1 MRVGNFDRAR
11 ACRFDPYKINGT
23 ITDWKIKISHKS
35 NTTNHEKILT
45 HNNKLGDSG
54 NSFPCRRTRA
64 ARFIIDAR
72 WFGVFAE
79 GRANGAMWAF
89 EVI

>member
-1 MRVGNFDRAR
+1 M
-11 ACRFDPYKINGT
+11 K
-23 ITDWKIKISHKS
+23 
-35 NTTNHEKILT
+35 KILT